1 MNAVRKIDLRR
12 RLLNRRQR
20 LETAMGEFRETE
32 QLMRL
37 LKDVDSALERMDNG
51 SYGLCEVCHE
61 SIDRERLIADPL
73 TRNCLE
79 CLTPDQQRALE
90 QDLDLASRIQ
100 TQLLPNKNL
109 SLNGWEAYY
118 HYEPAGPVSGDY
130 CDLISPDSEKG
141 DLFFLLGDVSGHGV
155 AASILMAHLH
165 ALFRSLIAVGLS
177 ADQLVGRANRIFCES
192 TISADYATLVCGRA
206 GKSGE
211 VDICNAG
218 HCPPLLIRGAE
229 ITSLEAT
236 GLPVGI
242 FGSGA
247 YSVKR
252 VQLARGDSLLLYTD
266 GLTEAQDRTDAE
278 YGAQRLAKL
287 VQGRHELSAQALT
300 QLCLED
306 LRNFLSGTP
315 RTDDLSVMVIRRT
328 T

>member
-1 MNAVRKIDLRR
+1 MNSVRKIDLRQ

-20 LETAMGEFRETE
+20 LETAIGEFKETE

-37 LKDVDSALERMDNG
+37 LKDVDSALERMNGG

-61 SIDRERLIADPL
+61 AIEEDRLMADPL
-73 TRNCLE
+73 ARNCLG

-100 TQLLPNKNL
+100 AQLLPNKNL

-130 CDLISPDSEKG
+130 CDLISPDNERG
-141 DLFFLLGDVSGHGV
+141 ELFFLLGDVSGHGV
-155 AASILMAHLH
+155 AASMLMAHLH

-177 ADQLVGRANRIFCES
+177 ADELVGRANRIFCES

-218 HCPPLLIRGAE
+218 HCPALLVREAG

-242 FGSGA
+242 FSGGN
-247 YSVKR
+247 YSVQR
-252 VQLARGDSLLLYTD
+252 LQLNPGDSLLLYTD
-266 GLTEAQDRTDAE
+266 GLTEAQDRAGAE
-278 YGAQRLAKL
+278 YGTERLTSMVK
-287 VQGRHELSAQALT
+287 GRHDLPPQALT
-300 QLCLED
+300 EACLED
-306 LRNFLSGTP
+306 LKTFLSGTP
-315 RTDDLSVMVIRRT
+315 KTDDLSIMVIRRA
-328 T
+328 

>member
-1 MNAVRKIDLRR
+1 
-12 RLLNRRQR
+12 
-20 LETAMGEFRETE
+20 
-32 QLMRL
+32 MRL
-37 LKDVDSALERMDNG
+37 LRDVDSALGRMDDG

-61 SIDRERLIADPL
+61 SIEKERLIADPL

-100 TQLLPNKNL
+100 AQLLPKKTL
-109 SLNGWEAYY
+109 SLNGWETWY
-118 HYEPAGPVSGDY
+118 HYQPAGPVSGDY
-130 CDLISPDSEKG
+130 CDLISPDTGKG

-155 AASILMAHLH
+155 AASMLMSHLH
-165 ALFRSLIAVGLS
+165 ALFRSLIALGLS

-218 HCPPLLIRGAE
+218 HCPPLLVREAG
-229 ITSLEAT
+229 ITGLEAT

-242 FGSGA
+242 FGGGD
-247 YSVKR
+247 YSVQR
-252 VQLARGDSLLLYTD
+252 LQLNPGDSLLLYTD
-266 GLTEAQDRTDAE
+266 GLTEAQDEAETE
-278 YGAQRLAKL
+278 YGTERLVSL
-287 VQGRHELSAQALT
+287 VKRRHELPPEALT

-306 LRNFLSGTP
+306 LKSFTSGTP
-315 RTDDLSVMVIRRT
+315 STDDLSIMVIRRA
-328 T
+328 